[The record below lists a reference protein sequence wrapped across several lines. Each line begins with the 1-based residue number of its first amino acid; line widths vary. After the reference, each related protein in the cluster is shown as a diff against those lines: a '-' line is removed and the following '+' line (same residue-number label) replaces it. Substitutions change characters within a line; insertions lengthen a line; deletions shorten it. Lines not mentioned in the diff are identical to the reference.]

1 MKNKPYPKGNAPRPV
16 KLNATYSKGKGK
28 SDNFSA
34 DASVQHKG
42 LRGSLGYSTSSSK
55 SSEQPY
61 TSEQYREKNLRASA
75 TVPLGKGVSL
85 SGNISRNSGKG
96 KYQVDAPDY
105 KGSGS
110 YRKKPTYSYGAGI
123 EAPLLGG
130 RASLNARRTP
140 GQPSIGRK
148 QESYIGGRLTLPF
161 NKGGKVKAKSKR
173 AKKKK

>member
-1 MKNKPYPKGNAPRPV
+1 LKNKPYPKGNAPRPV
-16 KLNATYSKGKGK
+16 KFKATYSKRKGK

-42 LRGSLGYSTSSSK
+42 FKGSLGYSTSSNK
-55 SSEQPY
+55 LENPY
-61 TSEQYREKNLRASA
+61 VSEQYRGKNLRASA

-110 YRKKPTYSYGAGI
+110 YREKPTYSYGAGI

-130 RASLNARRTP
+130 RASLNASRTP

-173 AKKKK
+173 VKKKK